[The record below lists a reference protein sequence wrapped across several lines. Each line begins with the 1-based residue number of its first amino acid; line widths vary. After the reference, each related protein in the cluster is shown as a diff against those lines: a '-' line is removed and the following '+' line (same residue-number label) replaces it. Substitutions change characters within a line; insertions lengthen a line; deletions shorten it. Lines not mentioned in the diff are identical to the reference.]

1 MEKNYNAELDFI
13 LEQLIYEYENVYK
26 GVSFYA
32 DESFTTT
39 KEKITILVVDKFKLK
54 EWEINLLFYTLL
66 LDKYLKS
73 IDPLTISL
81 EGLVFRNNGG
91 YAKKMEMQNRES
103 NRLESIQKDFKM
115 RYLLMTKTL
124 FLAAAI
130 MPICIFRAI
139 PKRQLNKNFCKKL

>member
-32 DESFTTT
+32 DESFTST

-66 LDKYLKS
+66 LDKYLKT

-91 YAKKMEMQNRES
+91 YVKKVEMQNREI
-103 NRLESIQKDFKM
+103 NRLETIQKDLKK
-115 RYLLMTKTL
+115 YSLGLMVFTAIVAFGTL
-124 FLAAAI
+124 VSAWYFAI
-130 MPICIFRAI
+130 EVI
-139 PKRQLNKNFCKKL
+139 KYYQGK